1 MASDILNNRDFS
13 TEFTFTAT
21 RSSGPGGQN
30 VNKVSTR
37 VELRFDVM
45 GSALLS
51 ADEKEIILLKLVK
64 KINSEGELILV
75 AQVDRSQLKN
85 KEKVIEKFYN
95 LLVKALTPVKKR
107 NPTRPSRAAKEKRLE
122 EKQIQSEKKV
132 RRKKV

>member
-1 MASDILNNRDFS
+1 MLSDILNERDFS
-13 TEFTFTAT
+13 PEFTFTAS

-30 VNKVSTR
+30 VNKVSTK

-51 ADEKEIILLKLVK
+51 AEEKETILLKLAK
-64 KINSEGELILV
+64 KINTEGELILV
-75 AQVDRSQLKN
+75 VQTDRSQLKN
-85 KEKVIEKFYN
+85 KEKAVEKFYS

-107 NPTRPSRAAKEKRLE
+107 KPTRPSRAAKEKRLE
-122 EKQIQSEKKV
+122 EKQIQSEKKE